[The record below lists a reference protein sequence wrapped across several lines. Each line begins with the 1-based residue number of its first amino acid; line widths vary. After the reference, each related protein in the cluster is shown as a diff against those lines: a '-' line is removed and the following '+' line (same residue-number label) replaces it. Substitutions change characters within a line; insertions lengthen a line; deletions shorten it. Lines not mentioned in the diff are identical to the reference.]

1 MFYKY
6 LVIILIIIAG
16 LSYINIAKYV
26 TEGFED
32 KHYTELSNTRPFNKH
47 LYDSPATILEE
58 QTWEYPTPGAGA
70 GGAGAGATE
79 DAKKSQ
85 DYAITLDDLQK
96 FMINSPSDAVS
107 GEPVDIKNCIGVW
120 DKEWSSCDK
129 QCGGGKQKKFYK
141 ILSPAGPGGITCGYK
156 DGDSIDQDCN
166 MLPCPIDCEGKWS
179 DWSEC
184 DKDCFPGAG
193 DYGETKR
200 QFSITTVAKDG
211 YINDKF
217 KKALPCSYGDDIIDD
232 GDIQKQEC
240 NTEYCPIDCKG
251 SYAGFKGD
259 CSESCGGGVR
269 ENIYNITRYPVPG
282 WFRGVRKAGAACDP
296 NLKESCSNIQSCP
309 K

>member
-32 KHYTELSNTRPFNKH
+32 QHYTDLSNTRPFNKH

-58 QTWEYPTPGAGA
+58 QTWEYPTPA
-70 GGAGAGATE
+70 GAGAGATK
-79 DAKKSQ
+79 DAKKSE

-96 FMINSPSDAVS
+96 FMVNSASDAVS
-107 GEPVDIKNCIGVW
+107 GQPVDIKNCIGVW

-141 ILSPAGPGGITCGYK
+141 ILSPAGPGGIPCGYK

-166 MLPCPIDCEGKWS
+166 MLPCPIDCGGKWS

-211 YINDKF
+211 YINDEF
-217 KKALPCSYGDDIIDD
+217 KKALPCSYGDELIDD

-251 SYAGFKGD
+251 SYAGFNKD
-259 CSESCGGGVR
+259 CSERCGGGVR
-269 ENIYNITRYPVPG
+269 ENIYNITRYPVTG
-282 WFRGVRKAGAACDP
+282 WFRGVRKPGAVCDP
-296 NLKESCSNIQSCP
+296 NLKMSCNTQPCP

>member
-16 LSYINIAKYV
+16 LSYINIAKYL

-32 KHYTELSNTRPFNKH
+32 QHYTELSNTRPFNKH

-70 GGAGAGATE
+70 GGATE

-141 ILSPAGPGGITCGYK
+141 ILSPAGPGGIPCGYK

-240 NTEYCPIDCKG
+240 NTEYCPIDCEG
-251 SYAGFKGD
+251 DYADYKND
-259 CSESCGGGVR
+259 CSESCGGGVK
-269 ENIYNITRYPVPG
+269 ENIFNISRYPVSG

-296 NLKESCSNIQSCP
+296 HLKMSCNTQPCP

>member
-16 LSYINIAKYV
+16 LSYINIGKYV

-32 KHYTELSNTRPFNKH
+32 QNYTEISNTQTFNKH
-47 LYDSPATILEE
+47 LYDTTATILEE
-58 QTWEYPTPGAGA
+58 QTWEYPTPGGA
-70 GGAGAGATE
+70 GGAGATK
-79 DAKKSQ
+79 DAKKSE

-96 FMINSPSDAVS
+96 FMVNSASDAVS
-107 GEPVDIKNCIGVW
+107 GQPVDIKNCIGVW

-141 ILSPAGPGGITCGYK
+141 ILSPAGPGGMPCGYK

-184 DKDCFPGAG
+184 DQDCFNSDVGG
-193 DYGETKR
+193 NYGQTEREFT
-200 QFSITTVAKDG
+200 ITTVAKDG

-217 KKALPCSYGDDIIDD
+217 KQAIPCSYGDDIIDD
-232 GDIQKQEC
+232 GKIQKQEC
-240 NTEYCPIDCKG
+240 NTEPCSIPCKG
-251 SYAGFKGD
+251 SYAGFKND
-259 CSESCGGGVR
+259 CSESCGGGER
-269 ENIYNITRYPVPG
+269 ENIYNITRYPVSG
-282 WFRGVRKAGAACDP
+282 WFRGVREEGAAC
-296 NLKESCSNIQSCP
+296 LEHKKMSCNNEPCP

>member
-32 KHYTELSNTRPFNKH
+32 QHYTELSNTRSFNKH

-70 GGAGAGATE
+70 TE
-79 DAKKSQ
+79 DAKKSE

-96 FMINSPSDAVS
+96 FMVNSPSDAVS
-107 GEPVDIKNCIGVW
+107 GQPIDIKNCIGVW

-141 ILSPAGPGGITCGYK
+141 ILSPAGPGGIPCGYK

-179 DWSEC
+179 DWSQC
-184 DKDCFPGAG
+184 TQDCFSGEVGG
-193 DYGETKR
+193 DYGETTRK
-200 QFSITTVAKDG
+200 FSITTVAKDG

-217 KKALPCSYGDDIIDD
+217 KQAIPCSYGDDIIYDLEE
-232 GDIQKQEC
+232 QTQVC
-240 NTEYCPIDCKG
+240 NTEPCSIPCKG
-251 SYAGFKGD
+251 SYAGFKND
-259 CSESCGGGVR
+259 CSESCGGGVK
-269 ENIYNITRYPVPG
+269 ENIYNITGYPERG
-282 WFRGVRKAGAACDP
+282 WFRGVLEPLPLCDP
-296 NLKESCSNIQSCP
+296 HLKMSCNTQPCP

>member
-58 QTWEYPTPGAGA
+58 QTWEYPTPG
-70 GGAGAGATE
+70 GAGATE
-79 DAKKSQ
+79 DAIKSQ

-96 FMINSPSDAVS
+96 FMINSPSDTVS

-120 DKEWSSCDK
+120 DNEWSSCDK

-296 NLKESCSNIQSCP
+296 NLKESCSNIQPCP

>member
-32 KHYTELSNTRPFNKH
+32 QHYTELSNTRSFNKH

-58 QTWEYPTPGAGA
+58 QTWEYPTP
-70 GGAGAGATE
+70 GAGAGATE

-141 ILSPAGPGGITCGYK
+141 ILSPAGPGGIPCGYK

-179 DWSEC
+179 DWSQCTE
-184 DKDCFPGAG
+184 DCFNSEVGG
-193 DYGETKR
+193 DYGETTRK
-200 QFSITTVAKDG
+200 FNVTTVAKDG

-217 KKALPCSYGDDIIDD
+217 KQAIPCSYGDDIIDD
-232 GDIQKQEC
+232 LEEQTQVC
-240 NTEYCPIDCKG
+240 NTEPCSIPCEGD
-251 SYAGFKGD
+251 YAGYKND
-259 CSESCGGGVR
+259 CSESCGGGVK
-269 ENIYNITRYPVPG
+269 ENIFNISRYPERG
-282 WFRGVRKAGAACDP
+282 WFRGVLEPLPLCDP
-296 NLKESCSNIQSCP
+296 HLKMSCNTQPCP

>member
-16 LSYINIAKYV
+16 LSYINIAKYL

-32 KHYTELSNTRPFNKH
+32 QHYTELSNTRPFNKH

-70 GGAGAGATE
+70 GGATE

-141 ILSPAGPGGITCGYK
+141 ILSPAGPGGIPCGYK

-251 SYAGFKGD
+251 SYAGFNKE

-269 ENIYNITRYPVPG
+269 ENIYNITRYPVSG

-296 NLKESCSNIQSCP
+296 DLKMSCNTQPCP

>member
-6 LVIILIIIAG
+6 LVIILIIITG
-16 LSYINIAKYV
+16 LSYINITKV
-26 TEGFED
+26 ITEGFED
-32 KHYTELSNTRPFNKH
+32 QNYTELSNTRPFNKH
-47 LYDSPATILEE
+47 LYDTPATILEE
-58 QTWEYPTPGAGA
+58 QTWEYPTPGVGA
-70 GGAGAGATE
+70 I
-79 DAKKSQ
+79 KKTTTDNYS
-85 DYAITLDDLQK
+85 ITLDDLQK
-96 FMINSPSDAVS
+96 FLVNSPSDTVS

-120 DKEWSSCDK
+120 DKQWSSCDK

-141 ILSPAGPGGITCGYK
+141 ILSPAGPGGIPCGYE

-200 QFSITTVAKDG
+200 QFTITTVAKDG

-217 KKALPCSYGDDIIDD
+217 KKAIPCSYGDEVIKD

-251 SYAGFKGD
+251 SYAGFKND
-259 CSESCGGGVR
+259 CSQSCGGGKK
-269 ENIYNITRYPVPG
+269 ENIFNITRYPVSG
-282 WFRGVRKAGAACDP
+282 WFRGVRKDGAACP
-296 NLKESCSNIQSCP
+296 SHKTLTCNTQPCP